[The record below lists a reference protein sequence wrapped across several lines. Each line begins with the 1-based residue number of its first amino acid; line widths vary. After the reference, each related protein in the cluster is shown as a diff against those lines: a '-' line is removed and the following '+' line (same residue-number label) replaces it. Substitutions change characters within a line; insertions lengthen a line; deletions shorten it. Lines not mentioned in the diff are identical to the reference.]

1 MIRRNS
7 RLPLVG
13 DRWSDPIPH
22 VKTKPKTKPKIKT
35 FLRGEKQQSLPP
47 SGASRWS
54 ALGCRKQHRKG
65 DSAPDRLF
73 TLFRLILQ

>member
-1 MIRRNS
+1 MIGSNL

-13 DRWSDPIPH
+13 DRWSYPIRQA
-22 VKTKPKTKPKIKT
+22 KTKPKVKT
-35 FLRGEKQQSLPP
+35 FLRAERRSSLPP

-65 DSAPDRLF
+65 DSAPDRLY
-73 TLFRLILQ
+73 TRFRLILQ